1 MEKIYK
7 RINWNT
13 AACNG
18 SADTD
23 RYLHTQLARAVC
35 KAAYETPLT
44 VEEIGVRTGIP
55 VLYIEDEIPRLE
67 YGEAVCKIGNKYA
80 ANFIVFRLEDR
91 KTVEKASEQM
101 IKGLADRFERMFSS
115 AAGDVDRLNFYGHG
129 FGMERLGHFVV
140 PYVLRKKIGT
150 LKTDRLQMKNGPFP
164 PRRDGGYGWF
174 IVEETV
180 DSGEKPSEYT
190 TGCNAAGGGGGNIYY
205 YWTAKYF
212 DNDIYHNGGTRW
224 LCEKN
229 IFPEKPDGIVKPAL
243 LSDEEAAGLIQKGL
257 LVKDGP
263 EYRLNFACFTEKQF
277 AEFVSLFAIED
288 EELENALSEWI
299 LSVRNSF
306 SSFVPKRLEPQINQ
320 WVSQYLF
327 QAVGHVTDE
336 LMNRGVLKKTSP
348 DRPLTDGVFYVSGKY
363 INP

>member
-115 AAGDVDRLNFYGHG
+115 AAGDVD
-129 FGMERLGHFVV
+129 
-140 PYVLRKKIGT
+140 
-150 LKTDRLQMKNGPFP
+150 LQMKNGPFP

-243 LSDEEAAGLIQKGL
+243 LSDEERAGVPVEFRLF
-257 LVKDGP
+257 
-263 EYRLNFACFTEKQF
+263 YRKTICRVRF
-277 AEFVSLFAIED
+277 
-288 EELENALSEWI
+288 
-299 LSVRNSF
+299 SVC
-306 SSFVPKRLEPQINQ
+306 
-320 WVSQYLF
+320 
-327 QAVGHVTDE
+327 H
-336 LMNRGVLKKTSP
+336 RG
-348 DRPLTDGVFYVSGKY
+348 
-363 INP
+363 